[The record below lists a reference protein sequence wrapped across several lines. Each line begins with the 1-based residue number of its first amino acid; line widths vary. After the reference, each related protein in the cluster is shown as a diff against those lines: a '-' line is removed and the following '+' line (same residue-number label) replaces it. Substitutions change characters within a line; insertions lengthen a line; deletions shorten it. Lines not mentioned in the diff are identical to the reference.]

1 MTKKQ
6 KTLCAVGAIIVLV
19 AFFTALIFV
28 FGGDNDQPKAEQ
40 ISLNGTWIIAA
51 EYNND
56 VPVFVNDQYMVF
68 SNDSVSVYKDDTQK
82 PYAVSSYSINAA
94 NQIMLPD
101 ISREYKV
108 EKKTEY
114 CYRLYE
120 SATKYILLIKN
131 GSDDLVETAVDT
143 SALSGK
149 WNVIM
154 KGDQLNNGESLKFS
168 NDTIEYFK
176 TPGETPTVTA
186 NYTISNGNMIS
197 ADTINLELECF
208 LVSENTMLFVENS
221 GIVWELSK
229 AE

>member
-1 MTKKQ
+1 MRSRRNY
-6 KTLCAVGAIIVLV
+6 CSCR
-19 AFFTALIFV
+19 FFTALIFV

>member
-1 MTKKQ
+1 M
-6 KTLCAVGAIIVLV
+6 
-19 AFFTALIFV
+19 IFV

>member
-221 GIVWELSK
+221 EIVWELSK